1 MLMYFAN
8 IIIISIISTIEKS
21 VLLNIFAIP
30 LKSKKAAYIRTV
42 ENQKGKID

>member
-1 MLMYFAN
+1 MLLYFVN
-8 IIIISIISTIEKS
+8 IIIIFKISTIEKS
-21 VLLNIFAIP
+21 VLLNIP